1 MLSETRAHILCLV
14 STYYLLW
21 LLQSL
26 ILLPGGLITLLHCN
40 RAPVL
45 NLCSLSVILHSKSY
59 EYSASQWAV
68 ELVWLPST
76 TFHHNSCLPPQKGT
90 LISSCVC
97 FKMHQTVVEHVVYWL
112 DSMISSTHSDK
123 YNKWQAYSTCW
134 PLCFSMGVSTM
145 WHPAIVKHVHL
156 SLFAWVVTNQ
166 WAQHWHC
173 TLDMLCG
180 IFPYFPDWSQISDL
194 QRAIASKAAETV
206 TEIDEDTVYGMLCTG
221 GLVQKHII

>member
-1 MLSETRAHILCLV
+1 M
-14 STYYLLW
+14 
-21 LLQSL
+21 
-26 ILLPGGLITLLHCN
+26 
-40 RAPVL
+40 
-45 NLCSLSVILHSKSY
+45 
-59 EYSASQWAV
+59 

-76 TFHHNSCLPPQKGT
+76 TFHCNSCLPPQEGT

-97 FKMHQTVVEHVVYWL
+97 FKMNQTVVEHVVYWL

-134 PLCFSMGVSTM
+134 PLCFSMGVSTV
-145 WHPAIVKHVHL
+145 WHPAIVKHVCL

-180 IFPYFPDWSQISDL
+180 IFPYFSRLKPNIWLAESNCKQSSWDSDWNWWRHCIWYAMHRWTGTQTPHIRIADKQGAVWYIILDL
-194 QRAIASKAAETV
+194 HCSCSCGRTSMYYVVAFSWSPVSAKGGYK
-206 TEIDEDTVYGMLCTG
+206 EDGVGM
-221 GLVQKHII
+221 